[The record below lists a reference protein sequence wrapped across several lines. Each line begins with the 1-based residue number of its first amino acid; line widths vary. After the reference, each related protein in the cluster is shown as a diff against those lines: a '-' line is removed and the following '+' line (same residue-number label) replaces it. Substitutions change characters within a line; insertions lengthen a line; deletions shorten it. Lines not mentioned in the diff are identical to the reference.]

1 MRARGWLLFALLL
14 ALPALASACPTCKDA
29 LKDNPEA
36 AGFAKGIYLS
46 IFVMLGAVFGAA
58 GIFIYK
64 IVKMARE
71 EKPGAMADP
80 QTKA

>member
-1 MRARGWLLFALLL
+1 MTRRGWVLVALLL
-14 ALPALASACPTCKDA
+14 ALPALAMACPTCKDA
-29 LKDNPEA
+29 FKDNPEA

-46 IFVMLGAVFGAA
+46 IFAMLGAVFGVA

-71 EKPGAMADP
+71 EKPGAVADP
-80 QTKA
+80 KL